1 LPAPDAFHLESC
13 QRLVGGGGGCE
24 DGLSADGCQTH
35 ESHLQERKRTERE
48 RSEESSGRRAAR
60 ARTADTVGST
70 HTHKEKERERDRR
83 ERGEREEREREER
96 EERERERRV
105 PQAGLETHHSMRAA
119 SSASDTKSFTRKR
132 PGRCA

>member
-1 LPAPDAFHLESC
+1 
-13 QRLVGGGGGCE
+13 VGGGGGCE

-48 RSEESSGRRAAR
+48 RSEESSGRRGQLIRWAA
-60 ARTADTVGST
+60 

>member
-1 LPAPDAFHLESC
+1 
-13 QRLVGGGGGCE
+13 VGGGGGCE

-60 ARTADTVGST
+60 AQLIRWAA
-70 HTHKEKERERDRR
+70 HTHKERERER
-83 ERGEREEREREER
+83 ERGEREERERRER
-96 EERERERRV
+96 EERERRERKRERDAC

>member
-1 LPAPDAFHLESC
+1 VLAPHDLPSLPAPDAFHLESC

-60 ARTADTVGST
+60 ARARS
-70 HTHKEKERERDRR
+70 
-83 ERGEREEREREER
+83 
-96 EERERERRV
+96 
-105 PQAGLETHHSMRAA
+105 
-119 SSASDTKSFTRKR
+119 
-132 PGRCA
+132 